1 MKTNLTKYIFIALLF
16 LICHSLFS
24 QENSSPPSQGPGGF
38 TSTRDA
44 KIGNLS
50 FRKNSSAVLELESTS
65 KGFLPPRMTNAQKS
79 SIENPAT
86 GLIIYCTNCGPS
98 GEYQVFN
105 GTYWVNFAGGNAN
118 KLICPTLTN
127 ITYSVSTNT
136 ITLTSSVTNEGTYSV
151 TARGFVYSLS
161 PNPKIDDA
169 NSISIITSANSGIGI
184 FSSTISSL
192 LSGSDYYV
200 SAFATSDAGT
210 MYGNSILVATT
221 GTKVPT
227 IVSATGRVWMDRNL
241 GASRVALNSTDTDS
255 YGDLYQW
262 GRRTDGHQSRS
273 SSKYGNGFQFSSS
286 NEVPP
291 GYSNLFIVA
300 SSAPNDWR
308 SPQNSNLW
316 QGVNG
321 INNPCPSGFR
331 LPTSQEFAAEVSK
344 YNISNAEKAFESAL
358 LLPIAGMRESNT
370 ALLSNSVNSNY
381 WTSTTSGSFSKRA
394 TFTPN
399 SVILEITAHR
409 AYGMS
414 VRCIRN

>member
-24 QENSSPPSQGPGGF
+24 QEIFLPPNQGPGGF

-79 SIENPAT
+79 SIEEPAT
-86 GLIIYCTNCGPS
+86 GLIIFCTNCGPS

-136 ITLTSSVTNEGTYSV
+136 ITLTSSVINEGTYSV

-169 NSISIITSANSGIGI
+169 NSISRITSANSGIGI

-241 GASRVALNSTDTDS
+241 GASQVALNSTDIDS

-262 GRRTDGHQSRS
+262 GRNKDGHESRESSSTSTRS
-273 SSKYGNGFQFSSS
+273 SSDQASNGN
-286 NEVPP
+286 
-291 GYSNLFIVA
+291 FITAIA
-300 SSAPNDWR
+300 SPYDWR

-344 YNISNAEKAFESAL
+344 YNISNAQTAFESAL
-358 LLPIAGMRESNT
+358 LLPIAGLRESNT
-370 ALLSNSVNSNY
+370 ANFSNPSNSNY
-381 WTSTTSGSFSKRA
+381 WTSTTSGSQSKRA
-394 TFTPN
+394 TFTPT
-399 SVILEITAHR
+399 SVILDITAHR

>member
-1 MKTNLTKYIFIALLF
+1 
-16 LICHSLFS
+16 
-24 QENSSPPSQGPGGF
+24 
-38 TSTRDA
+38 
-44 KIGNLS
+44 
-50 FRKNSSAVLELESTS
+50 
-65 KGFLPPRMTNAQKS
+65 
-79 SIENPAT
+79 
-86 GLIIYCTNCGPS
+86 
-98 GEYQVFN
+98 
-105 GTYWVNFAGGNAN
+105 VNFAGGNAN

-136 ITLTSSVTNEGTYSV
+136 ITLTSSVINEGTYSV

-169 NSISIITSANSGIGI
+169 NSISRITSANSGIGI

-241 GASRVALNSTDTDS
+241 GASQVALNSTDIDS

-262 GRRTDGHQSRS
+262 GRNKDGHESRESSSTSTRS
-273 SSKYGNGFQFSSS
+273 SSDQASNGN
-286 NEVPP
+286 
-291 GYSNLFIVA
+291 FITAIA
-300 SSAPNDWR
+300 SPYDWR

-344 YNISNAEKAFESAL
+344 YNISNAQTAFESAL
-358 LLPIAGMRESNT
+358 LLPIAGLRESNT
-370 ALLSNSVNSNY
+370 ANFSNPSNSNY
-381 WTSTTSGSFSKRA
+381 WTSTTSGSQSKRA
-394 TFTPN
+394 TFTPT
-399 SVILEITAHR
+399 SVILDITAHR